1 MSSGWAAL
9 FESAS
14 ASKKRSLVAHAG
26 RCLNTA
32 CTMPE
37 AVSTLLTMYTD
48 CRPYYESSAERETER
63 TVLSLPYFLS
73 LQGTVPVSAAACD
86 EFPKF

>member
-1 MSSGWAAL
+1 MNKLFSWAQLDSLISHGGCQVSSGWAAL

-14 ASKKRSLVAHAG
+14 ASKKRSVVAHAG

-48 CRPYYESSAERETER
+48 CRPYYESSAERET
-63 TVLSLPYFLS
+63 
-73 LQGTVPVSAAACD
+73 D
-86 EFPKF
+86 